1 MIPNTSYLRKQISA
15 KTAADAGRQNVQRN
29 PVMYISNS
37 CPAETSQTME
47 TSEAVNTCA
56 EGDQL
61 NSSLRLQC
69 SVSSMD
75 MESESDLSLAFD
87 REEQS
92 PDGSCDELPAFEIR
106 AFSPHGRT
114 PSPIDDLN
122 LSDIETPKQPLRE
135 QLPADDEEPSRQHD
149 PQYVALHEI
158 NAQISPPSDG
168 DDSNS
173 LETIFEGVFLSTP
186 PREKAANSG
195 SSRFTPKRGRA
206 NLIELMAIGNRL
218 HGGKENQSPGARV
231 SDLQSPSPPKDPT

>member
-1 MIPNTSYLRKQISA
+1 
-15 KTAADAGRQNVQRN
+15 
-29 PVMYISNS
+29 MYISNRS
-37 CPAETSQTME
+37 RSESSQNME

-61 NSSLRLQC
+61 NGSFRLQC
-69 SVSSMD
+69 SMSSLD
-75 MESESDLSLAFD
+75 MENESDLSLAFE

-122 LSDIETPKQPLRE
+122 LSDIETPKQTVRQQ
-135 QLPADDEEPSRQHD
+135 QLPVDEEEEPSRQND

-158 NAQISPPSDG
+158 NAQISPPSDA

-186 PREKAANSG
+186 PREKAASSG
-195 SSRFTPKRGRA
+195 NSRFTPKRSRA

-218 HGGKENQSPGARV
+218 QTGGKENQSPGARLPG
-231 SDLQSPSPPKDPT
+231 LQSPSPLKDHPT

>member
-1 MIPNTSYLRKQISA
+1 
-15 KTAADAGRQNVQRN
+15 
-29 PVMYISNS
+29 MYINYSRSSAIN
-37 CPAETSQTME
+37 QTMD
-47 TSEAVNTCA
+47 TSESMNTYT
-56 EGDQL
+56 EGDHL
-61 NSSLRLQC
+61 NGSFRLQC
-69 SVSSMD
+69 SMSSLD
-75 MESESDLSLAFD
+75 LESESDLSLAFE

-122 LSDIETPKQPLRE
+122 LSDIETPTQPLRQQVSPE
-135 QLPADDEEPSRQHD
+135 EDEPSRRND

-158 NAQISPPSDG
+158 NAQISPPSDAN
-168 DDSNS
+168 DSNS

-186 PREKAANSG
+186 PREKVTSSN
-195 SSRFTPKRGRA
+195 SRFTPKRSRA

-231 SDLQSPSPPKDPT
+231 SDPQSPSPPKDPSK